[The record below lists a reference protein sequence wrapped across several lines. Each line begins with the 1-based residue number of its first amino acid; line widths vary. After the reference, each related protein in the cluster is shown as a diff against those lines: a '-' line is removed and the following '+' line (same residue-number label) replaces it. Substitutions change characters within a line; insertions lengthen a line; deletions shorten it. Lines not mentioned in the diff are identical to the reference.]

1 MGQNIKMKEESSEFT
16 AVTDS
21 KETNI
26 KVPVGGEH
34 FVYNALCA
42 MTVGKV
48 LNISVDKIK
57 YGIESFELTKKRMDI
72 KKLENGAII
81 INDAYNA
88 SFESMKVSLEF
99 LANHTGER
107 KIAVLGDMFELGEYS
122 EELHRKVGKEVVKN
136 NIDMLICAGENAKY
150 IIEEAKKSGKIE
162 TYFMHNNEEIVEKL
176 SQELRNGDVVLVKAS
191 NGMKFFEICQKV

>member
-1 MGQNIKMKEESSEFT
+1 MEINHLKNNI
-16 AVTDS
+16 
-21 KETNI
+21 I
-26 KVPVGGEH
+26 
-34 FVYNALCA
+34 L
-42 MTVGKV
+42 
-48 LNISVDKIK
+48 
-57 YGIESFELTKKRMDI
+57 
-72 KKLENGAII
+72 
-81 INDAYNA
+81 INDSYTA
-88 SFESMKVSLEF
+88 SYESMKASITNLR
-99 LANHTGER
+99 NMHGER